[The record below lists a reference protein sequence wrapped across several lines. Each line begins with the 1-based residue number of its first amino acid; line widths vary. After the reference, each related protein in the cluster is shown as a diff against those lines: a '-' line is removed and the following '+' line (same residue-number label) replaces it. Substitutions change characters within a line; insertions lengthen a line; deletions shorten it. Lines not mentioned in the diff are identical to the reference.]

1 MEFLTLEDETDI
13 YECVLF
19 PEVFRKY
26 GDLLHWEKLFL
37 LRGIVEKAFGVFSIT
52 VEKLISLPQN
62 IDKINKIIAK
72 AQKTRN
78 TKSNKKPFRALVSL
92 W

>member
-19 PEVFRKY
+19 PEVFRQY

-37 LRGIVEKAFGVFSIT
+37 LRGTVEEAFGVFSIT
-52 VEKLISLPQN
+52 IEKLSSLSRLKGLENRDQGTVKTNQPLVKLDLTNNFISEN
-62 IDKINKIIAK
+62 
-72 AQKTRN
+72 
-78 TKSNKKPFRALVSL
+78 
-92 W
+92 

>member
-37 LRGIVEKAFGVFSIT
+37 LRGTVEEAFGVFSIT
-52 VEKLISLPQN
+52 VEKLISLPRN
-62 IDKINKIIAK
+62 IKKLNRG
-72 AQKTRN
+72 T
-78 TKSNKKPFRALVSL
+78 TKSQITQTTKNNKKPLRDFVTS